1 MLLQQRLSLTILSIM
16 TKQDYSNKSTSRKF
30 SPIDDL
36 MMQVDTGLRTLF
48 GKPNITER
56 ANPGNSAE
64 EGELSSQEKDLAGRL
79 MRINHSGEVA
89 AQGLYQGQAL
99 TAKLPEVKAKM
110 ERAAQEENDHLDWC
124 EQRINE
130 LGTHTSYLNPFWYF
144 GSVAIGATAGLAG
157 DKWSLGFVAET
168 EHQVV
173 RHLSSHLNQISE
185 QDHKSRAILEQMKV
199 DEGQHATVALNAGGA
214 TLPAPIKKFMSVT
227 SKVMTRTVYHL

>member
-1 MLLQQRLSLTILSIM
+1 M
-16 TKQDYSNKSTSRKF
+16 TNHNNFRKYT
-30 SPIDDL
+30 PVDNL

-48 GKPNITER
+48 GKPSITER
-56 ANPGNSAE
+56 ANPEDAVA
-64 EGELSSQEKDLAGRL
+64 EGELSTSEKDLAGRL

-99 TAKLPEVKAKM
+99 TAKLPEVRVKM

-124 EQRINE
+124 EQRIKE
-130 LGTHTSYLNPFWYF
+130 LGTHTSYLNPLWYV
-144 GSVAIGATAGLAG
+144 GSVAIGATAGLIG

-185 QDHKSRAILEQMKV
+185 NDHKSRAILEQMKT
-199 DEGQHATVALNAGGA
+199 DEGEHATVALNAGGA
-214 TLPAPIKKFMSVT
+214 ELPSPVKKFMALT
-227 SKVMTRTVYHL
+227 SKIMTKSVYRV

>member
-1 MLLQQRLSLTILSIM
+1 M
-16 TKQDYSNKSTSRKF
+16 TKQNNFRKF
-30 SPIDDL
+30 TPIDNL

-48 GKPNITER
+48 GKPIITER
-56 ANPGNSAE
+56 KNPEDAVD
-64 EGELSSQEKDLAGRL
+64 EGELSTQEKELAGCL

-99 TAKLPEVKAKM
+99 TAKLPEVRKKM

-130 LGTHTSYLNPFWYF
+130 LGTHTSYLNPLWYV

-173 RHLSSHLNQISE
+173 RHLTSHLNQISE
-185 QDHKSRAILEQMKV
+185 NDHKSRAILEQMKE
-199 DEGQHATVALNAGGA
+199 DEGQHATVAINAGGA
-214 TLPAPIKKFMSVT
+214 ELPTPVKKFMSLT
-227 SKVMTRTVYHL
+227 SKIMTKAVYRI

>member
-1 MLLQQRLSLTILSIM
+1 M
-16 TKQDYSNKSTSRKF
+16 KNKALSRKF
-30 SPIDDL
+30 SPVDNL

-48 GKPNITER
+48 GKPSITER
-56 ANPGNSAE
+56 PNPENSVD
-64 EGELSSQEKDLAGRL
+64 EGELSATEKDLAGRL

-99 TAKLPEVKAKM
+99 TAKLPDVREKM

-124 EQRINE
+124 EQRIHE

-173 RHLSSHLNQISE
+173 RHLDSHLNQLSE
-185 QDHKSRAILEQMKV
+185 NDHKSRAILEQMKE
-199 DEGQHATVALNAGGA
+199 DEGQHATLALNAGGA
-214 TLPAPIKKFMSVT
+214 ELPVPVKKFMSLT
-227 SKVMTRTVYHL
+227 SKIMTKTVYQL

>member
-1 MLLQQRLSLTILSIM
+1 MNNRQFT
-16 TKQDYSNKSTSRKF
+16 
-30 SPIDDL
+30 PIDNL

-56 ANPGNSAE
+56 KNPE
-64 EGELSSQEKDLAGRL
+64 DTVTEGELSTQEKELAGRL

-130 LGTHTSYLNPFWYF
+130 LGTHTSYLNPVWYF

-173 RHLSSHLNQISE
+173 RHLNSHLEQISE
-185 QDHKSRAILEQMKV
+185 NDHKSRAILEQMKE
-199 DEGQHATVALNAGGA
+199 DEGQHATVALEAGGA
-214 TLPAPIKKFMSVT
+214 NLPSPVKKFMALT
-227 SKVMTRTVYHL
+227 SKIMTNAAYRL